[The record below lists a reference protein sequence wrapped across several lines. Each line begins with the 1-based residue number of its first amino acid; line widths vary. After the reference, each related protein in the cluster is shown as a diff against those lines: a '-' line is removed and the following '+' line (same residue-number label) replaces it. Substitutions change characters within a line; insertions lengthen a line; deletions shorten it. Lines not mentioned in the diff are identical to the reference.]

1 MMGLFMG
8 ASQTHSRAA
17 KGDLHAL
24 AEDRQLL
31 YK

>member
-8 ASQTHSRAA
+8 ASQAHSRAVE
-17 KGDLHAL
+17 GDLRAL
-24 AEDRQLL
+24 AEDGQLL